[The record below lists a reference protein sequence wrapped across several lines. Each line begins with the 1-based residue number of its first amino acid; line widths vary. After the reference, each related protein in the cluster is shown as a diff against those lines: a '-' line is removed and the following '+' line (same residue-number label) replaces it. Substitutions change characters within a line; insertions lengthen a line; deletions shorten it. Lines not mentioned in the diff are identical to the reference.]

1 MNRRTFLLGGSAA
14 ALAAV
19 AGAATHRALRAPVD
33 LAALQAELAA
43 LGSRPLATTAGW
55 SPAQV
60 FVHLAQSIE
69 YSLTGYPALKSPLF
83 RHTAGAAAFQAFA
96 TAGVMRHPLTEPIPG
111 APALA
116 TDSEARAGSQAD
128 PEAAAQAAQAAL
140 ARLLAALQAFSAHAG
155 PLAPHFAY
163 GALDKDEYTL
173 AHAMHV
179 RDHLRLFK
187 GIA

>member
-19 AGAATHRALRAPVD
+19 AGAATHRALRAPVS
-33 LAALQAELAA
+33 LTALQAELVA

-111 APALA
+111 APALPA
-116 TDSEARAGSQAD
+116 DDETGAGAE
-128 PEAAAQAAQAAL
+128 PLTALMRLRAAL
-140 ARLLAALQAFSAHAG
+140 AAFITFEG
-155 PLAPHFAY
+155 ILAPHFAY
-163 GALDKDEYTL
+163 GELDKDDYAL
-173 AHAMHV
+173 AHALHL
-179 RDHLRLFK
+179 RDHLRLFQDV
-187 GIA
+187 A

>member
-19 AGAATHRALRAPVD
+19 AGAATHRALRAPVS
-33 LAALQAELAA
+33 LTALQAELVA

-111 APALA
+111 APALP
-116 TDSEARAGSQAD
+116 TDSAVEAD
-128 PEAAAQAAQAAL
+128 PRAAAQAGL
-140 ARLLAALQAFSAHAG
+140 ARLLDALRAFAAHAG

-163 GALDKDEYTL
+163 GALDKDDYAL
-173 AHAMHV
+173 AHVLHV

-187 GIA
+187 DVA